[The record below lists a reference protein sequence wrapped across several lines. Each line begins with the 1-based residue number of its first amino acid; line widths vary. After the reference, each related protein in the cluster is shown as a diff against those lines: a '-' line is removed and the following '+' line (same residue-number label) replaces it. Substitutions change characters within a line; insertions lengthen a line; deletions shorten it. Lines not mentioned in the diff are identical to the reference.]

1 MYRLTI
7 LGSLLPLLFHCP
19 VQAADVPQRE
29 LIWAQNNAPPFF
41 ITEGPNRGQGFGDPM
56 QRMLEEEL
64 SSFRHITR
72 EMPLRRLNQF
82 WKQGANY
89 CFATMIHQ
97 PLRPDANYILSIP
110 NVFYRPHGIIAARN
124 NSRVQGI
131 KTRHAEHQPAYSIRY
146 FFQEPKIRF
155 GLMSNRT
162 FGPKIDPLL
171 NAHKDQLEIYDR
183 SDADGLEGLFNMLK
197 VGRVDYLIDYPFVFR
212 YYDRQA
218 AYRDHFQFIPLHE
231 NRDDGIWGAVGCS
244 KNRWGEQRITEIN
257 AAITRLVDRQ
267 DYRELIIKWHA
278 AEGEEE
284 RYWQG
289 LRHRV
294 QQASNAARGATP

>member
-1 MYRLTI
+1 MYRLKT
-7 LGSLLPLLFHCP
+7 LVSLLFFIYCSAHALET
-19 VQAADVPQRE
+19 PQRE

-64 SSFRHITR
+64 PGFQHITR
-72 EMPLRRLNQF
+72 QMPLRRLNQF

-97 PLRPDANYILSIP
+97 PLKPDAHYILSIP
-110 NVFYRPHGIIAARN
+110 NVFYRPHGIIATRN

-131 KTRHAEHQPAYSIRY
+131 KTRHTEHFPAYSLSY
-146 FFQEPKIRF
+146 FFQEPEIRF

-171 NAHKDQLEIYDR
+171 NAHKDKLEIYDR
-183 SDADGLEGLFNMLK
+183 SDADGLEGLFDMLK

-212 YYDRQA
+212 YYDHQEP
-218 AYRDHFQFIPLHE
+218 YRDHFQFIPLHE
-231 NRDDGIWGAVGCS
+231 NRDEGVWGAVGCS
-244 KNRWGEQRITEIN
+244 KNDWGEERIAAIN
-257 AAITRLVDRQ
+257 TAITRLIDRQ
-267 DYRELIIKWHA
+267 DYRELMIKWHA
-278 AEGEEE
+278 AEGEED
-284 RYWQG
+284 RYWKQ
-289 LRHRV
+289 LQHRV
-294 QQASNAARGATP
+294 QQSANTIRDAAQ

>member
-1 MYRLTI
+1 MYRLKI
-7 LGSLLPLLFHCP
+7 LVSLLFFIYCSAHA
-19 VQAADVPQRE
+19 VEAPQRE

-64 SSFRHITR
+64 PGFQHITR
-72 EMPLRRLNQF
+72 QMPLRRLNQF

-97 PLRPDANYILSIP
+97 PLKPDANYILSIP
-110 NVFYRPHGIIAARN
+110 NVFYRPHGIIATRN

-131 KTRHAEHQPAYSIRY
+131 KTRHAEHFPAYSLSY
-146 FFQEPKIRF
+146 FFQEPEIRF

-162 FGPKIDPLL
+162 FGPTIDPLL
-171 NAHKDQLEIYDR
+171 NAHKDKLEIYDR
-183 SDADGLEGLFNMLK
+183 SDADGLEGLFDMLK

-212 YYDRQA
+212 YYDHQKS
-218 AYRDHFQFIPLHE
+218 YRDHFQFIPLHE
-231 NRDDGIWGAVGCS
+231 NRDEGVWGAVGCS
-244 KNRWGEQRITEIN
+244 KNNWGEERIAAIN
-257 AAITRLVDRQ
+257 TAITRLIDRQ
-267 DYRELIIKWHA
+267 DYRELMIKWHA

-284 RYWQG
+284 RYWKQ
-289 LRHRV
+289 LQHRV
-294 QQASNAARGATP
+294 QQSPHTIRDTAQ

>member
-1 MYRLTI
+1 MYRLNI
-7 LGSLLPLLFHCP
+7 LALLLLIFCYSTR
-19 VQAADVPQRE
+19 AADAPERE

-64 SSFRHITR
+64 PGFHHITR
-72 EMPLRRLNQF
+72 QMPLRRLNQF

-97 PLRPDANYILSIP
+97 TLKPDANYILSIP

-131 KTRHAEHQPAYSIRY
+131 KSRHPEYSPAYSLRY
-146 FFQEPKIRF
+146 FFQEPQIRF

-183 SDADGLEGLFNMLK
+183 SDANGLEGLFDMLK

-212 YYDRQA
+212 YYDRQE

-231 NRDDGIWGAVGCS
+231 NRDKGVWGAVGCS
-244 KNRWGEQRITEIN
+244 KNSWGEERIAEIN
-257 AAITRLVDRQ
+257 AAITRLADRQ

-278 AEGEEE
+278 AEGEEN
-284 RYWQG
+284 RYWTQ
-289 LRHRV
+289 LRDRIRESV
-294 QQASNAARGATP
+294 SASGRATQ